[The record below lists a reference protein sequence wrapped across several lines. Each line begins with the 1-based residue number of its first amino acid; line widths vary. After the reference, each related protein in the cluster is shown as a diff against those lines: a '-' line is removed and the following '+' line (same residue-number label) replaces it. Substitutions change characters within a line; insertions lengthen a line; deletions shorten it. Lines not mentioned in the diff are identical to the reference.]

1 MPDNPVTIIEL
12 KQALEPI
19 TREVNDARR
28 DVADMQ
34 RAISEVKSR
43 ADKSYLYLFG
53 NGEPGLD
60 ERVRNI
66 ERAISEARG
75 AVRWLIV
82 VIGGYVIVRVAEI
95 ILSHF

>member
-1 MPDNPVTIIEL
+1 MPDSPVTILEL
-12 KQALEPI
+12 EKALAPI
-19 TREVNDARR
+19 AREVNDARR

-66 ERAISEARG
+66 ERAISDARG

-82 VIGGYVIVRVAEI
+82 VIGGYVVVKAVEI

>member
-1 MPDNPVTIIEL
+1 LE
-12 KQALEPI
+12 KALAPI
-19 TREVNDARR
+19 AREVNDARR

-66 ERAISEARG
+66 ERAISDARG

-82 VIGGYVIVRVAEI
+82 VIGGYVVVKAVEI